1 MKRVLVIC
9 GATATGKSALAVKCA
24 KLLNSCVIS
33 ADSQLIYRGLN
44 IGTAK
49 PTREE
54 MCGIR
59 HEMID
64 IVPPDARFSVSDFRD
79 AALLSVENELNAG
92 RTPVICGGTG
102 FYMNAILF
110 RSGFGLAAGDA
121 AVRAKY
127 ETIAAEKGKA
137 YLHSLL
143 AACDRESAEKLH
155 PNDIRRVIRALE
167 IFELTGRKKSAQA
180 DPKTPRYPYE
190 AFCIDWQREI
200 LYERIAARV
209 QEMLSEG
216 LVDEVKG
223 LLAAGVPED
232 AQCMQAIMASGAA
245 ALALAMSCATAC
257 AVLQAAW
264 KLNPPVTP
272 SMSSTS
278 PAKYSPGQDLLSNE
292 WRCTDSRLIPPHV
305 TNSSRNVLLPS
316 IS

>member
-1 MKRVLVIC
+1 MKTLVIC
-9 GATATGKSALAVKCA
+9 GPTASGKTALAVACA
-24 KLLNSCVIS
+24 EAFGGEVVSCDALLV
-33 ADSQLIYRGLN
+33 YRGLN

-54 MCGIR
+54 MRGVP
-59 HEMID
+59 HHMID
-64 IVPPDARFSVSDFRD
+64 IADPRSSFSVHDFEER
-79 AALLSVENELNAG
+79 AIPVVEDILARG
-92 RTPVICGGTG
+92 KMPVLCGGTG

-209 QEMLSEG
+209 QEMFSEG

-232 AQCMQAIMASGAA
+232 AQCMQAIGYKEVVEILKNDGLHSTMSDIIIKNTRNYAKRQLTFFKKLPGLHF
-245 ALALAMSCATAC
+245 LAPDRTE
-257 AVLQAAW
+257 VLVEEIGRY
-264 KLNPPVTP
+264 L
-272 SMSSTS
+272 
-278 PAKYSPGQDLLSNE
+278 
-292 WRCTDSRLIPPHV
+292 
-305 TNSSRNVLLPS
+305 
-316 IS
+316 

>member
-1 MKRVLVIC
+1 MKTLVIC
-9 GATATGKSALAVKCA
+9 GPTASGKTALAVACA
-24 KLLNSCVIS
+24 EAFGGEVVSCDALLV
-33 ADSQLIYRGLN
+33 YRGLN

-54 MCGIR
+54 MRGVP
-59 HEMID
+59 HHMID
-64 IVPPDARFSVSDFRD
+64 IADPRSSFSVHDFEER
-79 AALLSVENELNAG
+79 AIPVVEDILARG
-92 RTPVICGGTG
+92 KMPVLCGGTG

-127 ETIAAEKGKA
+127 EAIAAEKGKA

-190 AFCIDWQREI
+190 AFCIDWKREI

-209 QEMLSEG
+209 QEMFSEG

-232 AQCMQAIMASGAA
+232 AQCMQAIGYKEVVEILKNDGLHSTMSDIIIKNTRNYAKRQLTFFKKLPGLHF
-245 ALALAMSCATAC
+245 LAPDRTE
-257 AVLQAAW
+257 VLV
-264 KLNPPVTP
+264 KEIGRYL
-272 SMSSTS
+272 
-278 PAKYSPGQDLLSNE
+278 
-292 WRCTDSRLIPPHV
+292 
-305 TNSSRNVLLPS
+305 
-316 IS
+316 

>member
-1 MKRVLVIC
+1 MKTLVIC
-9 GATATGKSALAVKCA
+9 GPTASGKTALAVACA
-24 KLLNSCVIS
+24 EAFGGEVVSCDALLV
-33 ADSQLIYRGLN
+33 YRGLN

-54 MCGIR
+54 MRGVP
-59 HEMID
+59 HHMID
-64 IVPPDARFSVSDFRD
+64 IADPRSSFSVHDFEER
-79 AALLSVENELNAG
+79 AIPVVEDILARG
-92 RTPVICGGTG
+92 KMPVLCGGTG
-102 FYMNAILF
+102 FYMNGILF

-127 ETIAAEKGKA
+127 EAIAAEKGKA

-209 QEMLSEG
+209 QEMFSEG

-223 LLAAGVPED
+223 LLAAGVSED
-232 AQCMQAIMASGAA
+232 AQCMQAIGYKEVVEILKNDGLHSTMSDIIIKNTRNYAKRQLTFFKKLPGLHF
-245 ALALAMSCATAC
+245 LAPDRTE
-257 AVLQAAW
+257 VLVEEIGRY
-264 KLNPPVTP
+264 L
-272 SMSSTS
+272 
-278 PAKYSPGQDLLSNE
+278 
-292 WRCTDSRLIPPHV
+292 
-305 TNSSRNVLLPS
+305 
-316 IS
+316 

>member
-1 MKRVLVIC
+1 MKTLVIC
-9 GATATGKSALAVKCA
+9 GPTASGKTALAVACA
-24 KLLNSCVIS
+24 EAFGGEVVSCDALLV
-33 ADSQLIYRGLN
+33 YRGLN

-54 MCGIR
+54 MRGVP
-59 HEMID
+59 HHMID
-64 IVPPDARFSVSDFRD
+64 IADPRSSFSVHDFEER
-79 AALLSVENELNAG
+79 AIPVVEDILARG
-92 RTPVICGGTG
+92 KMPVLCGGTG

-127 ETIAAEKGKA
+127 EAIAAEKGKA

-209 QEMLSEG
+209 QEMFSEG

-223 LLAAGVPED
+223 LLAAGVSED
-232 AQCMQAIMASGAA
+232 AQCMQAIGYKEVVEILKNDGLHSTMSDIIIKNTRNYAKRQLTFFKKLPGLHF
-245 ALALAMSCATAC
+245 LAPDRTE
-257 AVLQAAW
+257 VLV
-264 KLNPPVTP
+264 KEIGRYL
-272 SMSSTS
+272 
-278 PAKYSPGQDLLSNE
+278 
-292 WRCTDSRLIPPHV
+292 
-305 TNSSRNVLLPS
+305 
-316 IS
+316 

>member
-1 MKRVLVIC
+1 MKTLVIC
-9 GATATGKSALAVKCA
+9 GPTASGKTALAVACA
-24 KLLNSCVIS
+24 EAFGGEVVSCDALLV
-33 ADSQLIYRGLN
+33 YRGLN

-54 MCGIR
+54 MRGVP
-59 HEMID
+59 HHMID
-64 IVPPDARFSVSDFRD
+64 IADPRSSFSVHDFEER
-79 AALLSVENELNAG
+79 AIPVVEDILARG
-92 RTPVICGGTG
+92 KMPVLCGGTG

-127 ETIAAEKGKA
+127 EAIAAEKGKA

-209 QEMLSEG
+209 QEMFSEG

-223 LLAAGVPED
+223 LLAAGVSED
-232 AQCMQAIMASGAA
+232 AQCMQAIGYKEVVEILKNDGLHSTMSDIIIKNTRNYAKRQLTFFKKLPGLHF
-245 ALALAMSCATAC
+245 LAPDRTE
-257 AVLQAAW
+257 VLVEEIGRY
-264 KLNPPVTP
+264 L
-272 SMSSTS
+272 
-278 PAKYSPGQDLLSNE
+278 
-292 WRCTDSRLIPPHV
+292 
-305 TNSSRNVLLPS
+305 
-316 IS
+316 

>member
-1 MKRVLVIC
+1 MKTLVIC
-9 GATATGKSALAVKCA
+9 GPTASGKTALAVACA
-24 KLLNSCVIS
+24 EAFGGEVVSCDALLV
-33 ADSQLIYRGLN
+33 YRGLN

-54 MCGIR
+54 MRGVP
-59 HEMID
+59 HHMID
-64 IVPPDARFSVSDFRD
+64 IADPRSSFSVHDFEER
-79 AALLSVENELNAG
+79 AVPVVEDILARG
-92 RTPVICGGTG
+92 KMPVLCGGTG

-127 ETIAAEKGKA
+127 EAIAAEKGKA

-209 QEMLSEG
+209 QEMFSEG

-232 AQCMQAIMASGAA
+232 AQCMQAIGYKEVVEILKNDGLHSTMSDIIIKNTRNYAKRQLTFFKKLPGLHF
-245 ALALAMSCATAC
+245 LAPDRTE
-257 AVLQAAW
+257 VLV
-264 KLNPPVTP
+264 KEIGRYL
-272 SMSSTS
+272 
-278 PAKYSPGQDLLSNE
+278 
-292 WRCTDSRLIPPHV
+292 
-305 TNSSRNVLLPS
+305 
-316 IS
+316 

>member
-1 MKRVLVIC
+1 MKTLVIC
-9 GATATGKSALAVKCA
+9 GPTASGKTALAVACA
-24 KLLNSCVIS
+24 EAFGGEVVSCDALLV
-33 ADSQLIYRGLN
+33 YRGLN

-54 MCGIR
+54 MRGVP
-59 HEMID
+59 HHMID
-64 IVPPDARFSVSDFRD
+64 IADPRSSFSVHDFEER
-79 AALLSVENELNAG
+79 AIPVVEDILARG
-92 RTPVICGGTG
+92 KMPVLCGGTG

-127 ETIAAEKGKA
+127 EAIAAEKGKA

-209 QEMLSEG
+209 QEMFSEG

-232 AQCMQAIMASGAA
+232 AQCMQAIGYKEVVEILKNDGLHSTMSDIIIKNTRSYAKRQLTFFKKLPGLHF
-245 ALALAMSCATAC
+245 LAPDRTE
-257 AVLQAAW
+257 VLV
-264 KLNPPVTP
+264 KEIGRYL
-272 SMSSTS
+272 
-278 PAKYSPGQDLLSNE
+278 
-292 WRCTDSRLIPPHV
+292 
-305 TNSSRNVLLPS
+305 
-316 IS
+316 

>member
-1 MKRVLVIC
+1 MKTLVIC
-9 GATATGKSALAVKCA
+9 GPTASGKTALAVACA
-24 KLLNSCVIS
+24 EAFGGEVVSCDALLV
-33 ADSQLIYRGLN
+33 YRGLN

-54 MCGIR
+54 MRGVP
-59 HEMID
+59 HHMID
-64 IVPPDARFSVSDFRD
+64 IADPRSSFSVHDFEER
-79 AALLSVENELNAG
+79 AIPVVEDILARG
-92 RTPVICGGTG
+92 KMPVLCGGTG

-127 ETIAAEKGKA
+127 EAIAAEKGKA

-209 QEMLSEG
+209 QEMFSEG

-232 AQCMQAIMASGAA
+232 AQCMQAIGYKEVVEILKNDGLHSTMSDIIIKNTRNYAKRQLTFFKKLPGLHF
-245 ALALAMSCATAC
+245 LAPDRTE
-257 AVLQAAW
+257 VLVEEIGRY
-264 KLNPPVTP
+264 L
-272 SMSSTS
+272 
-278 PAKYSPGQDLLSNE
+278 
-292 WRCTDSRLIPPHV
+292 
-305 TNSSRNVLLPS
+305 
-316 IS
+316 

>member
-1 MKRVLVIC
+1 MKTLVIC
-9 GATATGKSALAVKCA
+9 GPTASGKTALAVACA
-24 KLLNSCVIS
+24 EAFGGEVVSCDALLV
-33 ADSQLIYRGLN
+33 YRGLN

-54 MCGIR
+54 MR
-59 HEMID
+59 DVPHHMID
-64 IVPPDARFSVSDFRD
+64 IADPRSSFSVHDFEER
-79 AALLSVENELNAG
+79 AIPVVEDILARG
-92 RTPVICGGTG
+92 KMPVLCGGTG

-127 ETIAAEKGKA
+127 EAIAAEKGKA

-209 QEMLSEG
+209 QEMFSEG

-232 AQCMQAIMASGAA
+232 AQCMQAIGYKEVVEILKNDGLHSTMSDIIIKNTRNYAKRQLTFFKKLPGLHF
-245 ALALAMSCATAC
+245 LAPDRTE
-257 AVLQAAW
+257 VLV
-264 KLNPPVTP
+264 KEIGRYL
-272 SMSSTS
+272 
-278 PAKYSPGQDLLSNE
+278 
-292 WRCTDSRLIPPHV
+292 
-305 TNSSRNVLLPS
+305 
-316 IS
+316 

>member
-1 MKRVLVIC
+1 MKTLVIC
-9 GATATGKSALAVKCA
+9 GPTASGKTALAVACA
-24 KLLNSCVIS
+24 EAFGGEVVSCDALLV
-33 ADSQLIYRGLN
+33 YRGLN

-54 MCGIR
+54 MRGVP
-59 HEMID
+59 HHMID
-64 IVPPDARFSVSDFRD
+64 IADPRSSFSVHDFEER
-79 AALLSVENELNAG
+79 AIPVVEDILARG
-92 RTPVICGGTG
+92 KMPVLCGGTG

-127 ETIAAEKGKA
+127 EAIAAEKGKA

-155 PNDIRRVIRALE
+155 PNDMRRVIRALE

-190 AFCIDWQREI
+190 AFCMDWQREI

-209 QEMLSEG
+209 QAMLSEG

-232 AQCMQAIMASGAA
+232 AQCMQAIGYKEVVEILKNDGLHSTMSDIIIKNTRNYAKRQLTFFKKLPGLHF
-245 ALALAMSCATAC
+245 LAPDRTE
-257 AVLQAAW
+257 VLV
-264 KLNPPVTP
+264 KEIGRYL
-272 SMSSTS
+272 
-278 PAKYSPGQDLLSNE
+278 
-292 WRCTDSRLIPPHV
+292 
-305 TNSSRNVLLPS
+305 
-316 IS
+316 

>member
-1 MKRVLVIC
+1 MKMLVIC
-9 GATATGKSALAVKCA
+9 GPTASGKTALAVACA
-24 KLLNSCVIS
+24 EAFGGEVVSCDALLV
-33 ADSQLIYRGLN
+33 YRGLN

-54 MCGIR
+54 MRGVT
-59 HEMID
+59 HHMID
-64 IVPPDARFSVSDFRD
+64 IADPRSSFSVHDFEER
-79 AALLSVENELNAG
+79 AIPVVEDILARG
-92 RTPVICGGTG
+92 KMPVLCGGTG

-127 ETIAAEKGKA
+127 EAIAAEKGKA

-155 PNDIRRVIRALE
+155 PNDMRRVIRALE

-209 QEMLSEG
+209 QAMFSEG

-232 AQCMQAIMASGAA
+232 AQCMQAIGYKEVVEILKNDGLHSTMSDIIIKNTRNYAKRQLTFFKKLPGLHF
-245 ALALAMSCATAC
+245 LAPDRTE
-257 AVLQAAW
+257 VLVEEIGRY
-264 KLNPPVTP
+264 L
-272 SMSSTS
+272 
-278 PAKYSPGQDLLSNE
+278 
-292 WRCTDSRLIPPHV
+292 
-305 TNSSRNVLLPS
+305 
-316 IS
+316 

>member
-1 MKRVLVIC
+1 MKTLVIC
-9 GATATGKSALAVKCA
+9 GPTASGKTALAVACA
-24 KLLNSCVIS
+24 EAFGGEVVSCDALLV
-33 ADSQLIYRGLN
+33 YRGLN

-54 MCGIR
+54 MRGVP
-59 HEMID
+59 HHMID
-64 IVPPDARFSVSDFRD
+64 IADPRSSFSVHDFEER
-79 AALLSVENELNAG
+79 AIPVVEDILARG
-92 RTPVICGGTG
+92 KMPVLCGGTG

-127 ETIAAEKGKA
+127 EAIAAEKGKA

-209 QEMLSEG
+209 QEMFSEG

-232 AQCMQAIMASGAA
+232 AQCMQAIGYKEVVEILKNDGLHSTMSDIIVKNTRNYAKRQLTFFKKLPGLHF
-245 ALALAMSCATAC
+245 LAPDRTE
-257 AVLQAAW
+257 VLV
-264 KLNPPVTP
+264 KEIGRYL
-272 SMSSTS
+272 
-278 PAKYSPGQDLLSNE
+278 
-292 WRCTDSRLIPPHV
+292 
-305 TNSSRNVLLPS
+305 
-316 IS
+316 

>member
-1 MKRVLVIC
+1 MKTLVIC
-9 GATATGKSALAVKCA
+9 GPTASGKTALAVACA
-24 KLLNSCVIS
+24 EAFGGEVVSCDALLV
-33 ADSQLIYRGLN
+33 YRGLN

-54 MCGIR
+54 MRGVP
-59 HEMID
+59 HHMID
-64 IVPPDARFSVSDFRD
+64 IADPSSSFSVHDFEER
-79 AALLSVENELNAG
+79 AIPVVEDILARG
-92 RTPVICGGTG
+92 KMPVLCGGTG

-127 ETIAAEKGKA
+127 EAIAAEKGKA

-209 QEMLSEG
+209 QEMFSEG

-223 LLAAGVPED
+223 LLAAGVSED
-232 AQCMQAIMASGAA
+232 AQCMQAIGYKEVVEILKNDGLHSTMSDIIIKNTRNYAKRQLTFFKKLPGLHF
-245 ALALAMSCATAC
+245 LAPDRTE
-257 AVLQAAW
+257 VLV
-264 KLNPPVTP
+264 KEIGRYL
-272 SMSSTS
+272 
-278 PAKYSPGQDLLSNE
+278 
-292 WRCTDSRLIPPHV
+292 
-305 TNSSRNVLLPS
+305 
-316 IS
+316 

>member
-1 MKRVLVIC
+1 MKTLVIC
-9 GATATGKSALAVKCA
+9 GPTASGKTALAVACA
-24 KLLNSCVIS
+24 EAFGGEVVSCDALLV
-33 ADSQLIYRGLN
+33 YRGLN

-54 MCGIR
+54 MRGVP
-59 HEMID
+59 HHMID
-64 IVPPDARFSVSDFRD
+64 IADPRSSFSVHDFEER
-79 AALLSVENELNAG
+79 AIPVVEDILARG
-92 RTPVICGGTG
+92 KMPVLCGGTG

-127 ETIAAEKGKA
+127 EAIAAEKGKA

-190 AFCIDWQREI
+190 SFCIDWQREI

-209 QEMLSEG
+209 QAMLSEG
-216 LVDEVKG
+216 LVNEVKG

-232 AQCMQAIMASGAA
+232 AQCMQAIGYKEVVEILKNDGLHSTMSDIIIKNTRNYAKRQLTFFKKLPGLHF
-245 ALALAMSCATAC
+245 LAPDRTE
-257 AVLQAAW
+257 VLV
-264 KLNPPVTP
+264 KEIGRYL
-272 SMSSTS
+272 
-278 PAKYSPGQDLLSNE
+278 
-292 WRCTDSRLIPPHV
+292 
-305 TNSSRNVLLPS
+305 
-316 IS
+316 

>member
-1 MKRVLVIC
+1 MLVIC
-9 GATATGKSALAVKCA
+9 GPTASGKTALAVACA
-24 KLLNSCVIS
+24 EAFGGEVVSCDALLV
-33 ADSQLIYRGLN
+33 YRGLN

-54 MCGIR
+54 MRGVT
-59 HEMID
+59 HHMID
-64 IVPPDARFSVSDFRD
+64 IADPRSSFSVHDFEER
-79 AALLSVENELNAG
+79 AIPVVEDILARG
-92 RTPVICGGTG
+92 KMPVLCGGTG

-127 ETIAAEKGKA
+127 EAIAAEKGKA

-155 PNDIRRVIRALE
+155 PNDMRRVIRALE

-209 QEMLSEG
+209 QAMFSEG

-232 AQCMQAIMASGAA
+232 AQCMQAIGYKEVVEILKNDGLHSTMSDIIIKNTRNYAKRQLTFFKKLPGLHF
-245 ALALAMSCATAC
+245 LAPDRTE
-257 AVLQAAW
+257 VLVEEIGRY
-264 KLNPPVTP
+264 L
-272 SMSSTS
+272 
-278 PAKYSPGQDLLSNE
+278 
-292 WRCTDSRLIPPHV
+292 
-305 TNSSRNVLLPS
+305 
-316 IS
+316 

>member
-1 MKRVLVIC
+1 MLVIC
-9 GATATGKSALAVKCA
+9 GPTASGKTALAVACA
-24 KLLNSCVIS
+24 EAFGGEVVSCDALLV
-33 ADSQLIYRGLN
+33 YRGLN

-54 MCGIR
+54 MRGVP
-59 HEMID
+59 HHMID
-64 IVPPDARFSVSDFRD
+64 IADPRSSFSVHDFEER
-79 AALLSVENELNAG
+79 AIPVVEDILARG
-92 RTPVICGGTG
+92 KMPVLCGGTG
-102 FYMNAILF
+102 FYMNGILF

-127 ETIAAEKGKA
+127 EAIAAEKGKV

-209 QEMLSEG
+209 QAMLSEG
-216 LVDEVKG
+216 LVNEVKG

-232 AQCMQAIMASGAA
+232 AQCMQAIGYKEVVEILKNDGLHSTMSDIIIKNTRNYAKRQLTFFKKLPGLHF
-245 ALALAMSCATAC
+245 LAPDRTE
-257 AVLQAAW
+257 VLV
-264 KLNPPVTP
+264 KEIGRYL
-272 SMSSTS
+272 
-278 PAKYSPGQDLLSNE
+278 
-292 WRCTDSRLIPPHV
+292 
-305 TNSSRNVLLPS
+305 
-316 IS
+316 

>member
-1 MKRVLVIC
+1 MKTLVIC
-9 GATATGKSALAVKCA
+9 GPTASGKTALAVACA
-24 KLLNSCVIS
+24 EAFGGEVVSCDALLV
-33 ADSQLIYRGLN
+33 YRGLN

-54 MCGIR
+54 MRGVP
-59 HEMID
+59 HHMID
-64 IVPPDARFSVSDFRD
+64 IADPRSSFSVHDFEER
-79 AALLSVENELNAG
+79 AIPVVEDILARG
-92 RTPVICGGTG
+92 KMPVLCGGTG

-127 ETIAAEKGKA
+127 EAIAAEKGKA

-167 IFELTGRKKSAQA
+167 IFDLTGRKKSAQA

-209 QEMLSEG
+209 QEMFSEG

-232 AQCMQAIMASGAA
+232 AQCMQAIGYKEVVEILKNDGLHSTMSDIIIKNTRNYAKRQLTFFKKLPGLHF
-245 ALALAMSCATAC
+245 LAPDRTE
-257 AVLQAAW
+257 VLV
-264 KLNPPVTP
+264 KEIGRYL
-272 SMSSTS
+272 
-278 PAKYSPGQDLLSNE
+278 
-292 WRCTDSRLIPPHV
+292 
-305 TNSSRNVLLPS
+305 
-316 IS
+316 

>member
-1 MKRVLVIC
+1 MLVIC
-9 GATATGKSALAVKCA
+9 GPTASGKTALAVACA
-24 KLLNSCVIS
+24 EAFGGEVVSCDALLV
-33 ADSQLIYRGLN
+33 YRGLN

-54 MCGIR
+54 MRGVP
-59 HEMID
+59 HHMID
-64 IVPPDARFSVSDFRD
+64 IADPRSSFSVHDFEER
-79 AALLSVENELNAG
+79 AIPVVEDILARG
-92 RTPVICGGTG
+92 KMPVLCGGTG
-102 FYMNAILF
+102 FYMNGILF

-127 ETIAAEKGKA
+127 EAIAAEKGKV

-209 QEMLSEG
+209 QEMFSEG

-232 AQCMQAIMASGAA
+232 AQCMQAIGYKEVVEILKNDGLHSTMSDIIIKNTRNYAKRQLTFFKKLPGLHF
-245 ALALAMSCATAC
+245 LAPDRTE
-257 AVLQAAW
+257 VLV
-264 KLNPPVTP
+264 KEIGRYL
-272 SMSSTS
+272 
-278 PAKYSPGQDLLSNE
+278 
-292 WRCTDSRLIPPHV
+292 
-305 TNSSRNVLLPS
+305 
-316 IS
+316 

>member
-1 MKRVLVIC
+1 MKTLVIC
-9 GATATGKSALAVKCA
+9 GPTASGKTALAVACA
-24 KLLNSCVIS
+24 EAFGGEVVSCDALLV
-33 ADSQLIYRGLN
+33 YRGLN

-54 MCGIR
+54 MRGVP
-59 HEMID
+59 HHMID
-64 IVPPDARFSVSDFRD
+64 IADPRSSFSVHDFEER
-79 AALLSVENELNAG
+79 AIPVVEDILARG
-92 RTPVICGGTG
+92 KMPVLCGGTG

-127 ETIAAEKGKA
+127 EAIAAEKGKA

-190 AFCIDWQREI
+190 AFCMDWQREI

-209 QEMLSEG
+209 QEMFSEG

-232 AQCMQAIMASGAA
+232 AQCMQAIGYKEVVEILKNDGLHSTMSDIIIKNTRNYAKRQLTFFKKLPGLHF
-245 ALALAMSCATAC
+245 LAPDRTE
-257 AVLQAAW
+257 VLV
-264 KLNPPVTP
+264 KEIGRYL
-272 SMSSTS
+272 
-278 PAKYSPGQDLLSNE
+278 
-292 WRCTDSRLIPPHV
+292 
-305 TNSSRNVLLPS
+305 
-316 IS
+316 

>member
-1 MKRVLVIC
+1 MLVIC
-9 GATATGKSALAVKCA
+9 GPTASGKTALAVACA
-24 KLLNSCVIS
+24 EAFGGEVVSCDALLV
-33 ADSQLIYRGLN
+33 YRGLN

-54 MCGIR
+54 MRGVP
-59 HEMID
+59 HHMID
-64 IVPPDARFSVSDFRD
+64 IADPRSSFSVHDFEER
-79 AALLSVENELNAG
+79 AIPVVEDILARG
-92 RTPVICGGTG
+92 KMPVLCGGTG

-127 ETIAAEKGKA
+127 EAIAAEKGKA

-190 AFCIDWQREI
+190 AFCIDWKREI

-209 QEMLSEG
+209 QEMFSEG

-232 AQCMQAIMASGAA
+232 AQCMQAIGYKEVVEILKNDGLHST
-245 ALALAMSCATAC
+245 MSDIIIKNTRNYAKRQLTFFKKLPGLHFLSPDRTE
-257 AVLQAAW
+257 VLV
-264 KLNPPVTP
+264 KEIGRYL
-272 SMSSTS
+272 
-278 PAKYSPGQDLLSNE
+278 
-292 WRCTDSRLIPPHV
+292 
-305 TNSSRNVLLPS
+305 
-316 IS
+316 

>member
-1 MKRVLVIC
+1 MKTLVIC
-9 GATATGKSALAVKCA
+9 GPTASGKTALAVACA
-24 KLLNSCVIS
+24 EAFGGEVVSCDALLV
-33 ADSQLIYRGLN
+33 YRGLN

-54 MCGIR
+54 MRGVP
-59 HEMID
+59 HHMID
-64 IVPPDARFSVSDFRD
+64 IADPRSSFSVHDFEER
-79 AALLSVENELNAG
+79 AIPVVEDILARG
-92 RTPVICGGTG
+92 KMPVLCGGTG

-127 ETIAAEKGKA
+127 EAIAAEKGKA
-137 YLHSLL
+137 YLHYLL

-209 QEMLSEG
+209 QEMFSEG

-232 AQCMQAIMASGAA
+232 AQCMQAIGYKEVVEILKNDGLHSTMSDIIVKNTRNYAKRQLTFFKKLPGLHF
-245 ALALAMSCATAC
+245 LAPDRTE
-257 AVLQAAW
+257 VLV
-264 KLNPPVTP
+264 KEIGRYL
-272 SMSSTS
+272 
-278 PAKYSPGQDLLSNE
+278 
-292 WRCTDSRLIPPHV
+292 
-305 TNSSRNVLLPS
+305 
-316 IS
+316 

>member
-1 MKRVLVIC
+1 MKTLVIC
-9 GATATGKSALAVKCA
+9 GPTASGKTALAVACA
-24 KLLNSCVIS
+24 EAFGGEVVSCDALLV
-33 ADSQLIYRGLN
+33 YRGLN

-54 MCGIR
+54 MRGVP
-59 HEMID
+59 HHMID
-64 IVPPDARFSVSDFRD
+64 IADPRSSFSVHDFEER
-79 AALLSVENELNAG
+79 AIPVVEDILARG
-92 RTPVICGGTG
+92 KMPVLCGGTG
-102 FYMNAILF
+102 FYMNGILF

-127 ETIAAEKGKA
+127 EAIAAEKGKA

-209 QEMLSEG
+209 QEMFSEG

-223 LLAAGVPED
+223 LLAAGVSED
-232 AQCMQAIMASGAA
+232 AQCMQAIGYKEVVEILKNDGLHSTMSDIIIKNTRNYAKRQLTFFKKLPGLHF
-245 ALALAMSCATAC
+245 LAPDRTE
-257 AVLQAAW
+257 VLV
-264 KLNPPVTP
+264 KEIGRYL
-272 SMSSTS
+272 
-278 PAKYSPGQDLLSNE
+278 
-292 WRCTDSRLIPPHV
+292 
-305 TNSSRNVLLPS
+305 
-316 IS
+316 

>member
-1 MKRVLVIC
+1 MKTLVIC
-9 GATATGKSALAVKCA
+9 GPTASGKTALAVACA
-24 KLLNSCVIS
+24 EAFGGEVVSCDALLV
-33 ADSQLIYRGLN
+33 YRGLN

-54 MCGIR
+54 MRGVP
-59 HEMID
+59 HHMID
-64 IVPPDARFSVSDFRD
+64 IADPRSSFSVHDFEER
-79 AALLSVENELNAG
+79 AVPVVEDILARG
-92 RTPVICGGTG
+92 KMPVLCGGTG

-127 ETIAAEKGKA
+127 EAIAAEKGKA

-209 QEMLSEG
+209 QEMFSEG

-232 AQCMQAIMASGAA
+232 AQCMQAIGYKEVVEILKNDGLHSTMSDIIIKNTRSYAKRQLTFFKKLPGLHF
-245 ALALAMSCATAC
+245 LAPDRTE
-257 AVLQAAW
+257 VLV
-264 KLNPPVTP
+264 KEIGRYL
-272 SMSSTS
+272 
-278 PAKYSPGQDLLSNE
+278 
-292 WRCTDSRLIPPHV
+292 
-305 TNSSRNVLLPS
+305 
-316 IS
+316 

>member
-1 MKRVLVIC
+1 MKTLVIC
-9 GATATGKSALAVKCA
+9 GPTASGKTALAVACA
-24 KLLNSCVIS
+24 EAFGGEVVSCDALLV
-33 ADSQLIYRGLN
+33 YRGLN

-54 MCGIR
+54 MRGVT
-59 HEMID
+59 HHMID
-64 IVPPDARFSVSDFRD
+64 IADPRSSFSVHDFEER
-79 AALLSVENELNAG
+79 AIPVVEDILARG
-92 RTPVICGGTG
+92 KMPVLCGGTG

-127 ETIAAEKGKA
+127 EAIAAEKGKA

-155 PNDIRRVIRALE
+155 PNDMRRVIRALE

-209 QEMLSEG
+209 QAMFSEG

-232 AQCMQAIMASGAA
+232 AQCMQAIGYKEVVEILKNDGLHSTMSDIIIKNTRNYAKRQLTFFKKLPGLHF
-245 ALALAMSCATAC
+245 LAPDRTE
-257 AVLQAAW
+257 VLV
-264 KLNPPVTP
+264 KEIGRYL
-272 SMSSTS
+272 
-278 PAKYSPGQDLLSNE
+278 
-292 WRCTDSRLIPPHV
+292 
-305 TNSSRNVLLPS
+305 
-316 IS
+316 

>member
-1 MKRVLVIC
+1 MKMLVIC
-9 GATATGKSALAVKCA
+9 GPTASGKTALAVACA
-24 KLLNSCVIS
+24 EAFGGEVVSCDALLV
-33 ADSQLIYRGLN
+33 YRGLN

-54 MCGIR
+54 MRGVP
-59 HEMID
+59 HHMID
-64 IVPPDARFSVSDFRD
+64 IADPRSSFSVHDFEER
-79 AALLSVENELNAG
+79 AIPVVEDILARG
-92 RTPVICGGTG
+92 KMPVLCGGTG
-102 FYMNAILF
+102 FYMNGILF

-127 ETIAAEKGKA
+127 EAIAAEKGKA

-200 LYERIAARV
+200 LYEPIAARV
-209 QEMLSEG
+209 QEMFSEG

-223 LLAAGVPED
+223 LLAAGVSED
-232 AQCMQAIMASGAA
+232 AQCMQAIGYKEVVEILKNDGLHSTMSDIIIKNTRNYAKRQLTFFKKLPGLHF
-245 ALALAMSCATAC
+245 LAPDRTE
-257 AVLQAAW
+257 VLV
-264 KLNPPVTP
+264 KEIGRYL
-272 SMSSTS
+272 
-278 PAKYSPGQDLLSNE
+278 
-292 WRCTDSRLIPPHV
+292 
-305 TNSSRNVLLPS
+305 
-316 IS
+316 